1 MVAARKK
8 KTTNPVLQ
16 KRQAALEQQAAAQ
29 GMHVHYDLLEAAG
42 LRLKDGICKIQGEY
56 HIFIDRRKSDA
67 QRIERLEDLLGQPP
81 PSDVPEH
88 DGEPTPGEETP
99 A

>member
-1 MVAARKK
+1 MAPARKK
-8 KTTNPVLQ
+8 RASDPVLQ
-16 KRQAALEQQAAAQ
+16 ERLTALEQQAAAR
-29 GMHVHYDLLEAAG
+29 GMHIHYDLLEAAG
-42 LRLKDGICKIQGEY
+42 LRLKDGICRIGSEV

-88 DGEPTPGEETP
+88 DGNPASGEEAP